1 MSIYMIL
8 SVKHITYF
16 QNSKLLIFNT
26 KIEEGQ
32 FWKSKPA
39 WRHYQKSRESLF
51 TSPFQ
56 TKSLPL
62 PRIHLLRHSPL
73 PRGPSPFQ
81 KTPTLFNE
89 RLGQIVLSM
98 QTIFAVHPIPNG
110 VLLVYTFSPKWRII
124 SLFRNKVFGIK

>member
-1 MSIYMIL
+1 MIL
-8 SVKHITYF
+8 SEKHITYF

-39 WRHYQKSRESLF
+39 WRHYQKSGESLF
-51 TSPFQ
+51 TSRFQ
-56 TKSLPL
+56 SKSLPL

-89 RLGQIVLSM
+89 RLG
-98 QTIFAVHPIPNG
+98 
-110 VLLVYTFSPKWRII
+110 
-124 SLFRNKVFGIK
+124 